1 MLLTSADGVTV
12 AGVDALQTAHTH
24 CDRVVGVTMSDTIV
38 GAALS
43 RRPAVYTPQAHPYG
57 GV

>member
-43 RRPAVYTPQAHPYG
+43 RRPAVYKKKGAPLNAP
-57 GV
+57 

>member
-12 AGVDALQTAHTH
+12 AGPGVDALQTAHTH

-43 RRPAVYTPQAHPYG
+43 RRPAVYTPQAHP
-57 GV
+57 

>member
-24 CDRVVGVTMSDTIV
+24 CDRVVGVTMNTTV

-43 RRPAVYTPQAHPYG
+43 RRPAVYTPQAHP
-57 GV
+57 

>member
-12 AGVDALQTAHTH
+12 AGVDALHTH
-24 CDRVVGVTMSDTIV
+24 CDRVDGVTVSDTIV

-43 RRPAVYTPQAHPYG
+43 RRPAVYTPQAHP
-57 GV
+57 

>member
-1 MLLTSADGVTV
+1 MFLTSADGVTV

-43 RRPAVYTPQAHPYG
+43 RRPAVYTPQAHP
-57 GV
+57 